1 MFEVRKIE
9 NPYGYLQSLSPA
21 EFDRYRARPSKKGQI
36 PTNRQIDRLTA
47 FLRLLPHDKN
57 MLVYI
62 WRFVLFMDTKIINQ
76 YSGVEYAHGVSEALR
91 FTCKRHIEYAY
102 TLSDHAMH
110 RAFAPLLPD
119 FEILL
124 VSRQAG
130 ICWHQ
135 NKMIDPGL
143 IQDVIEI
150 TEKRKD
156 RENE

>member
-1 MFEVRKIE
+1 
-9 NPYGYLQSLSPA
+9 
-21 EFDRYRARPSKKGQI
+21 
-36 PTNRQIDRLTA
+36 
-47 FLRLLPHDKN
+47 
-57 MLVYI
+57 MLVILYHNLDKQSI
-62 WRFVLFMDTKIINQ
+62 KP
-76 YSGVEYAHGVSEALR
+76 YSCVHLDSLNSS
-91 FTCKRHIEYAY
+91 
-102 TLSDHAMH
+102 SDHAMH

>member
-1 MFEVRKIE
+1 
-9 NPYGYLQSLSPA
+9 
-21 EFDRYRARPSKKGQI
+21 
-36 PTNRQIDRLTA
+36 
-47 FLRLLPHDKN
+47 
-57 MLVYI
+57 
-62 WRFVLFMDTKIINQ
+62 
-76 YSGVEYAHGVSEALR
+76 
-91 FTCKRHIEYAY
+91 
-102 TLSDHAMH
+102 MH